1 MWQQALI
8 VPVVLAASGYVTW
21 TFASMQLRQRLLD
34 ALAARGILV
43 NVARRHR
50 ARLSVPGCSNCSA
63 NGEQPSHARPQKH

>member
-8 VPVVLAASGYVTW
+8 VPVVLAASGYISW
-21 TFASMQLRQRLLD
+21 TFLSMRLRQRLLD
-34 ALAARGILV
+34 VLAARGILV

-63 NGEQPSHARPQKH
+63 NGEPPLARPQKH